1 MLRLMNVGTI
11 RRKVATLLVMVLLL
25 QIPFTNVEAKGLD
38 FSGKMKGQETV
49 YFDGVE
55 FNIQDDGEYWLVTSE
70 YDSKEFEM
78 KYFQNGKAKVT
89 IESGLGETKEYE
101 LEVDTKKDDIDI
113 KIFEDGEYIESVS
126 ESPDEYKGQAAI
138 AAGSVGYWLFSAA
151 VSAVVTYEAYQKLS
165 SSSKPQNPVKVS
177 DNVLKKNGYDAH
189 QIKKDYKG
197 SGNNSRYDLYVDKK
211 TGRIWIY
218 GKGGK
223 GVPEPTHIYL
233 KSF

>member
-1 MLRLMNVGTI
+1 MNVGTI

-38 FSGKMKGQETV
+38 FSGKMKEQETV

-55 FNIQDDGEYWLVTSE
+55 FNIQDDGEYWFVTSE

-78 KYFQNGKAKVT
+78 KYFQNGKAEVT
-89 IESGLGETKEYE
+89 IESGIGETKEYE

-113 KIFEDGEYIESVS
+113 KIFEDGEYIESIS

-138 AAGSVGYWLFSAA
+138 AAGTVGYWLFSAA

-165 SSSKPQNPVKVS
+165 SSSKPQNPAKVS
-177 DNVLKKNGYDAH
+177 DKVLKKNGIDAH
-189 QIKKDYKG
+189 KLKKEYKG
-197 SGNNSRYDLYVDKK
+197 NGNNAIYDLYVDKK

-223 GVPEPTHIYL
+223 GVPEPTHVYL